1 MAIVS
6 SITLNQNRITAALF
20 NMIISQQVFDSK
32 VASTE
37 LADRFRVDG
46 TLYGDTKL
54 YHSFDIGSPENWLD
68 DSEASNLLS
77 LNRNKS
83 GKTQAITMGVYKII
97 SITTD
102 QYLSKQAFM
111 KEGTFAEYTSFLTG
125 SLRKIK
131 RVYDRSLIN
140 NKIGTLTPS
149 TTRCDITMVA
159 PNGVTQEEVH
169 RLEAQELAKQLVILK
184 ADLEDNNRDFN
195 AFNYLRSYDTS
206 DLIAVWNV
214 DWHAKLTKLDLPTI
228 FHKEIGEDGGFKQY
242 DLPKKWF
249 GKAVASSTIT
259 IPANASASNPYR
271 IAISG
276 WYDVVTGSGNK
287 ITPKDKPTANSVFL
301 WAGDKLPYTGQV
313 YEDYARGLTTAE
325 SSSITVTSTKID
337 NTYIYEEDNTIAFVL
352 IHKDALPFMSGFE
365 VGTEFWNARSLTT
378 NNYLIFGH
386 NNLEFLEEYPRI
398 RFKVTAGS
406 VVPQE
411 VEVVNDSDAPVLT
424 QEVQA

>member
-1 MAIVS
+1 MPIVS
-6 SITLNQNRITAALF
+6 SITLNQNKITAALF
-20 NMIISQQVFDSK
+20 NMIISQQVHDSK

-83 GKTQAITMGVYKII
+83 GKTQSITMGVYKII

-111 KEGTFAEYTSFLTG
+111 KEGTFAEYTSFLIG

-131 RVYDRSLIN
+131 RVYDRSLVN
-140 NKIGTLTPS
+140 SKIGTLTPS

-159 PNGVTQEEVH
+159 PNGASAEEVH
-169 RLEAQELAKQLVILK
+169 RLEAQEMAKQLVILK

-228 FHKEIGEDGGFKQY
+228 FHKDIDEKGGFKEY

-249 GKAVASSTIT
+249 GKDVAADIT
-259 IPANASASNPYR
+259 LPANASASNPYR
-271 IAISG
+271 IKVSG
-276 WYDVVTGSGNK
+276 WYDVRTGSGNA
-287 ITPKDKPTANSVFL
+287 IAIKDKPSANCVFL
-301 WAGDKLPYTGQV
+301 WAGDKVPYQGQV
-313 YEDYARGLTTAE
+313 YEDYARGLTVAG
-325 SSSITVTSTKID
+325 SNAITVTSTVADKD
-337 NTYIYEEDNTIAFVL
+337 DIYEEDNTIAFVL
-352 IHKDALPFMSGFE
+352 VHKDALPFMSGFE

-398 RFKVTAGS
+398 RFKVTEGS
-406 VVPQE
+406 IVPQE
-411 VEVVNDSDAPVLT
+411 VKVVNDSDAPVLT
-424 QEVQA
+424 REVSA